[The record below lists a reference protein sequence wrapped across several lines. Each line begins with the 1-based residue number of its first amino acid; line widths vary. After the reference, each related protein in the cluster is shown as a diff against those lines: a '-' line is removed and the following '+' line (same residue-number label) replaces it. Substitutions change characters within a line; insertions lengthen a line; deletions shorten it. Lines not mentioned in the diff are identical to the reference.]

1 MKQQHDRNRR
11 WVLASRPKGA
21 PTVDNFRLEEDTIA
35 TPGEGQVLLRTVY
48 LSLDPYMRGRMS
60 DAPSYSPPVPVDGVM
75 CGATISRVVQS
86 QHNDFHEGDWVLG
99 YSGWQDYEI
108 SGGEGLVKL
117 GENPEHPSWSLGV
130 LGMPGFTAYMGL
142 LDIGQP
148 KAGETLV
155 VAAATGPVGATVGQ
169 IGKIKGCR
177 VVGVAG
183 GSEKCRHAVDT
194 LGFDACLDHHASDF
208 AEQLAKAC
216 PQGIDIY
223 FENVGGKVFDAVL
236 PLLNTAARIPL
247 CGLISG
253 YNATSL
259 PDGPDRVPLLMGTLL
274 KKEFACR
281 GLLLAR
287 IMVTAST
294 NFSVTCRSGL
304 KRENP
309 LSRANH

>member
-1 MKQQHDRNRR
+1 
-11 WVLASRPKGA
+11 
-21 PTVDNFRLEEDTIA
+21 
-35 TPGEGQVLLRTVY
+35 
-48 LSLDPYMRGRMS
+48 MS
-60 DAPSYSPPVPVDGVM
+60 DAPSYSPPVPIDGVM
-75 CGATISRVVQS
+75 CGATISRVVRS

-108 SGGEGLVKL
+108 SAVKGSSNWAKIL
-117 GENPEHPSWSLGV
+117 NIHRGRSVYSACQV
-130 LGMPGFTAYMGL
+130 LLPIWGCWISGSRKRG
-142 LDIGQP
+142 D
-148 KAGETLV
+148 AGRGCGYRAGRGDGRPDRQT
-155 VAAATGPVGATVGQ
+155 Q
-169 IGKIKGCR
+169 RCR